1 MNWCATFLA
10 SYRAGYVDADDIHE
24 YVARWHAAQLGD
36 WAAQVDLYEYL
47 GFTWEQYGRWV
58 TTGQLPEV

>member
-1 MNWCATFLA
+1 MSWYGCFLA
-10 SYRAGYVDADDIHE
+10 LYRAGQVSADDIHE
-24 YVARWHAAQLGD
+24 YVARWHAGGFGSPES
-36 WAAQVDLYEYL
+36 QVDLHEYL